1 MLGGLA
7 AGIIATLLPTM
18 LEMTYRPVNDA
29 IGGDF
34 PLGILLLSFL
44 VKPVSNA
51 VTLSSGGSG
60 GTFAPS
66 IKAGAMWGAALTL
79 VIGALVPSIPPGLLA
94 VACAAGVLAGTWK
107 IPLTAAVLLTETTQN
122 LSILLPLLL
131 TCVLASFVVSRI
143 PSAGSFNPIET
154 KD

>member
-107 IPLTAAVLLTETTQN
+107 IPLTAAVLL
-122 LSILLPLLL
+122 PLLL